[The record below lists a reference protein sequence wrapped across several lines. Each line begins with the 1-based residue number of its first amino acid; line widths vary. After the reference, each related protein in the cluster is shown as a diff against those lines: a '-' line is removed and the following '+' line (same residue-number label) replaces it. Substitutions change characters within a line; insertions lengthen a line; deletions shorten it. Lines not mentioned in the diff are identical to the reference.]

1 MSYFI
6 CGCPGCISCSE
17 LYQVKG
23 LSWQASL
30 LSDPNIWNISS
41 KFQPLNFLTFSNK
54 FWELGVLQSALSVL
68 IITFSTQWR
77 LTVVLYNTGQTYSI
91 TRVYYID
98 YLIWLINSN
107 YVNYIYQNAS
117 VGGVAV
123 GRKSSSRQNVGAR
136 NSVGGG
142 NIPTSQFAHP
152 DTEKEKTKC
161 SKFEHLLRKES
172 RMGNLNLKAFLFYFL
187 IQTLCPDNF
196 WISNFS
202 LFMWTFGKVLR
213 KLSAI

>member
-1 MSYFI
+1 MILSQKGPIEGFFSQTSLFFQFNINWFEWMS
-6 CGCPGCISCSE
+6 GWRRVSSHECI
-17 LYQVKG
+17 L
-23 LSWQASL
+23 
-30 LSDPNIWNISS
+30 
-41 KFQPLNFLTFSNK
+41 
-54 FWELGVLQSALSVL
+54 
-68 IITFSTQWR
+68 
-77 LTVVLYNTGQTYSI
+77 
-91 TRVYYID
+91 D

-107 YVNYIYQNAS
+107 YINYIYQNAS
-117 VGGVAV
+117 V

-136 NSVGGG
+136 TSVGGG

-202 LFMWTFGKVLR
+202 LFMWTFGKV
-213 KLSAI
+213 